1 MEILEHIDVI
11 QRKCEDLRL
20 AGKILGLVPTMGF
33 FHEGYLELMRVVKRH
48 ADVVI
53 ISIFVSPTQF
63 GPSEDFESYP
73 RDTKGD
79 LEKAREVGV
88 DIVFLPSVQEMYP
101 DGFQTKVSV
110 AKVTKHLC
118 GLSIP
123 THFDGVTTVVAK
135 LFNITK
141 PHLAVFGQKDYQRL
155 TVISR
160 MVRDLNMDID
170 IVGVPT
176 LREPDGLAMSSRN
189 THLSPEE
196 RKSALCLKKSLDLA
210 RRLVGSGERSAE
222 KVKKALEELI
232 LSHPYTVVDC
242 ITLCHPVTLEDVET
256 LEAETL
262 LALAV
267 KVGKTRLIDNC
278 LLGGIMNKQ
287 NIVTQK
293 GQRE

>member
-1 MEILEHIDVI
+1 MEVLEEIDVI

-33 FHEGYLELMRVVKRH
+33 LHEGHLELMRVAKRH
-48 ADVVI
+48 AHVVI
-53 ISIFVSPTQF
+53 ISIFVNPSQF
-63 GPSEDFESYP
+63 GPSEDLASYP
-73 RDTKGD
+73 RDTEGD
-79 LEKAREVGV
+79 LEKAKEVGV
-88 DIVFLPSVQEMYP
+88 HIAFLPSVQEMYP

-110 AKVTKHLC
+110 EKVKKHLC
-118 GLSIP
+118 GLSRP

-141 PHLAVFGQKDYQRL
+141 PHLAVFGQKDYQQL

-160 MVRDLNMDID
+160 MVRDLNMGIE

-176 LREPDGLAMSSRN
+176 FREPDGLAMSSRN

-196 RKSALCLKKSLDLA
+196 RESALCLKKSLDLA
-210 RRLVGSGERSAE
+210 RRLRGSGERSAA
-222 KVKKALEELI
+222 KVKKALEKLI
-232 LSHPYTVVDC
+232 LDHPYTSIDYV
-242 ITLCHPVTLEDVET
+242 TLCDPVTLEDVQT

-267 KVGKTRLIDNC
+267 RVGRTRLIDNC
-278 LLGGIMNKQ
+278 LLGEASIKED
-287 NIVTQK
+287 ILKQK